1 MTRRIL
7 ITALYIISAAIILL
21 SGLCLMGLT
30 QSLHISNPKPAVTAA
45 TEPQITEEAFVMK
58 QNKPAVIHIRK
69 ENEDKLISWE
79 SSDESLVE
87 VDSGGRVDAYK
98 TGTAEITA
106 RYSDGSETV
115 YTVAVEPPEETPEY
129 DSYSTAITANEDIVA
144 KNELGNQDLYHI
156 FVNREQNIVTVYTY
170 GDDGE
175 YTVPVR
181 AMVCSCGL
189 DKGTITGEFETYF
202 KTEWHAL
209 FDDVYGK
216 YVTGIDG
223 NFLFHSVP
231 YTELLKN
238 DSLESDEYNKLGT
251 DASLGCV
258 RLAVSDAKWIFDNC
272 PVGTYV
278 RIYDSDEKEPLGKP
292 VPMRVADLKIGWD
305 PTDKEE
311 DNPYNNQKPVIKLP
325 ESTEIHR
332 GDDFNIYSGVTA
344 TDSCGNDITGKI
356 EAVGNVVST
365 RKGEYKIT
373 YRVTDALHRSAE
385 RSVIIWV
392 E

>member
-1 MTRRIL
+1 MTKRIM
-7 ITALYIISAAIILL
+7 IIVLYVIAAAIMLL
-21 SGLCLMGLT
+21 SGLCLIGLT
-30 QSLHISNPKPAVTAA
+30 QSLHISKPEPVFTT
-45 TEPQITEEAFVMK
+45 TEPTVTEEAFIMK
-58 QNKPAVIHIRK
+58 QNEPTVIHIKK
-69 ENEDKLISWE
+69 ENEDKLLSWE
-79 SSDESLVE
+79 SSDESIVE
-87 VDSGGRVDAYK
+87 VDSGGRLDAYT
-98 TGTAEITA
+98 TGVAEITA
-106 RYSDGSETV
+106 RYKDGSETV
-115 YTVAVEPPEETPEY
+115 YTY
-129 DSYSTAITANEDIVA
+129 D
-144 KNELGNQDLYHI
+144 
-156 FVNREQNIVTVYTY
+156 
-170 GDDGE
+170 DDGE

-258 RLAVSDAKWIFDNC
+258 RLAVSDAKWIYDNC

-278 RIYDSDEKEPLGKP
+278 KIYDSDETEPLGKP

-305 PTDKEE
+305 PTDNEK
-311 DNPYNNQKPVIKLP
+311 DNPYNGKTPEIKLP
-325 ESTEIHR
+325 ESTSVHL
-332 GDDFNIYSGVTA
+332 GDDYNIYRGVTA
-344 TDSCGNDITGKI
+344 TDSCGNDITDKI
-356 EAVGNVVST
+356 EAIGNVISS
-365 RKGEYKIT
+365 RRGEYKIT
-373 YRVTDALHRSAE
+373 YRVTDALNRSAE
-385 RSVIIWV
+385 QSLIIWV